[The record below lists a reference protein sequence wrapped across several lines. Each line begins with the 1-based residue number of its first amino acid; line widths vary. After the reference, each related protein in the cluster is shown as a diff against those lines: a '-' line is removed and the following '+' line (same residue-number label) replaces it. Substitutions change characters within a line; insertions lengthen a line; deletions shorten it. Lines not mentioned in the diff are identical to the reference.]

1 MHSRSKPSTPH
12 EVGCPPPYLSML
24 GLGFS
29 WLGTAYKVK
38 FREAGSSVVED
49 AGEVVRFEVV
59 CVGDG

>member
-1 MHSRSKPSTPH
+1 
-12 EVGCPPPYLSML
+12 ML

-38 FREAGSSVVED
+38 FREADSSVVEEV
-49 AGEVVRFEVV
+49 GEVVRFEVV